1 MFNVST
7 IAHTTHIK
15 PIVQFLPNA
24 SQHCIVNGCN
34 SFWYS
39 CLQLIHISRNRGH
52 IDQSFDKYFD
62 MLENWLI
69 NELSK
74 KESGD
79 FIFRQ
84 DGAPPNWSL
93 RVRQFSNIKLTDK
106 WIGRSGQ
113 NNHDLISWPPRTH
126 TIQFLF
132 VGICEKLVYVPLFLE
147 MWMSWR
153 HEYQK
158 LLQPLTMQCWDAFGK
173 NWTIGLM
180 FVMWA
185 MVLTLNIF

>member
-7 IAHTTHIK
+7 IAHMTHIK
-15 PIVQFLPNA
+15 PIVQFLPSE

-39 CLQLIHISRNRGH
+39 CLQLIHISRNKGH
-52 IDQSFDKYFD
+52 IDQSFDKYLD
-62 MLENWLI
+62 MLENWLM
-69 NELSK
+69 NKLSK

-84 DGAPPNWSL
+84 DGAPPNWNL

-113 NNHDLISWPPRTH
+113 NDHDLISWPPRTH

-132 VGICEKLVYVPLFLE
+132 VSICEKVGLSASIPRNVDELKAC
-147 MWMSWR
+147 MNIRSCCNHW
-153 HEYQK
+153 
-158 LLQPLTMQCWDAFGK
+158 QCNAG
-173 NWTIGLM
+173 TRLARIGLSA
-180 FVMWA
+180 WW
-185 MVLTLNIF
+185 LSCE